1 MVTALTDPWWT
12 VVMVAGGRRFTC
24 TLDASDKAERYLSA
38 TGETVRESALGRLS
52 AAEGG
57 VRLTPLGSST
67 LLLEDGSEAEEL
79 LLAAGSATAT
89 ATLTDARTG
98 EACIVYLR
106 SCDPGARRFH
116 KMALTGDCEL
126 LIGGDEGCQLRYAS
140 RWVSQRHAEL
150 RCRSGVFTVR
160 DLGSTNGTFV
170 NGALLAGG
178 ASRQLAPGDVVQVLD
193 LCVQVGRGFL
203 SLNAPQGLTEALEGL
218 AVPIRH
224 AELVQRAPEAT
235 PADRIPAQR
244 EFWPA
249 PRVVRSV
256 QRRAYNVEEPPAVH
270 KPDDSP
276 AIMKMGPSFLM
287 GLASIFM
294 AASAVSR
301 IMGGADVLSS
311 APSIAMCVS
320 MMGGMVLWPL
330 IARRYERRKAV
341 REEAHRRSA
350 YSDYLAALER
360 TFIKDGREQSAILR
374 ENRVDARTCLG
385 WVHGRDERLM
395 GRGPR
400 DADFMQLRVG
410 TGTLPLEADFRWP
423 ETRFSLDADDLV
435 EMARR
440 LSDRPPMLEDV
451 PVAADLLEDRTL
463 GVAGDPASRWALARS
478 LVLQAAAL
486 YAPTDVRIAAIV
498 GEGERDEWDFLAQL
512 PHTLSADG
520 RMRLVATDAAGVREL
535 GALLAREAAGRRGGA
550 EGGRCLLLCSDRG
563 LWEASDVVA
572 DLLEAEK
579 DLGVSLVFLAPDVA
593 GLPSETVRVA
603 EVGPREGR
611 LYAREDASSTLVDLV
626 MDAPV
631 VPAEAARAASALARV
646 GLGAGDA
653 AFALPSSLGFL
664 EMYGVRDAA
673 DLSVGARWERADA
686 SRSLAAPFGVDARG
700 MPAVLDPHEAFDG
713 PHGLVAGTTGSG
725 KSELLVSWILS
736 TCVAFP
742 PEQASFVLVDY
753 KGGGLADAFSREG
766 AGLPHLAG
774 TVTNLD
780 GAEVARSLA
789 SIRAELVRRQRM
801 LAGAK
806 RATGDATMDVSSYQR
821 HWAAGDVAEPMPHL
835 FVVADE
841 FAELKQQEPEFLDA
855 LVSAARIGRS
865 LGVHLVLATQ
875 RPTGVVTDQIQAN
888 SRFRACLR
896 VADAA
901 DSKEMVRRPDA
912 AALEGAGRLILLVGY
927 DERLLQAQAAWAG
940 GPYDPSGAGGDR
952 AVEAAGSP
960 GAPLAALQPAAPAG
974 ARAAAGLTELDAV
987 LGELRRAAGG
997 RAARRLWLD
1006 PLEPHPTV
1014 EALRSR
1020 YPNARSGDAP
1030 WELDPLVGELDDPA
1044 RQEKRALTLPLSREG
1059 NVAIYGHA
1067 SSGKED
1073 LAVSLLWNMLDVDPD
1088 EACAY
1093 VVDAGAG
1100 ALLAFG
1106 GAPQVP
1112 DAMPANDAE
1121 RVSNLFK
1128 YLRKTMS
1135 DRRAALGRGYA
1146 GLDDYNAQHEGADRM
1161 YSIAVV
1167 LNGVAELFELVPSV
1181 EDRLDSLM
1189 REGPRYGIHFVL
1201 LADTQRDVRFRMRA
1215 NVGQS
1220 LVMALADESDYL
1232 AILGSIRGAALPEGN
1247 GRGLVRQGDDLYM
1260 FQCAYACGE
1269 GVPVQAA
1276 ISERVAD
1283 EIDRWGSTATRR
1295 VPTLPEVLTPSL
1307 LPRGDYGS
1315 GLPVGIMGDDFMP
1328 VVLGRSRE
1336 HANLVCA
1343 TQAFQCIP
1351 FMQACAAVAHERG
1364 WDVVIVDP
1372 AGILGAVPWWAVSGP
1387 AAMTLGSHEGDG
1399 GKRLV
1404 LVPDAR
1410 SAFDGPA
1417 EAQLASAVCDG
1428 GRGDM
1433 LLLAAASASDLNA
1446 IQAHQWGQRLMFR
1459 NGVIWLGPGLAS
1471 AYALQVVTPASQ
1483 LRENMGEG
1491 GGCYIRDAQARPSKF
1506 VAVSDD
1512 DWGP

>member
-1 MVTALTDPWWT
+1 MAATLADPWWT

-79 LLAAGSATAT
+79 LLSAGSATAT

-140 RWVSQRHAEL
+140 RWVSQRHTEL
-150 RCRSGVFTVR
+150 RCRSGVFAVR

-203 SLNAPQGLTEALEGL
+203 SLNAPQGLTEALGGL

-224 AELVQRAPEAT
+224 AELVRRAPEAT

-451 PVAADLLEDRTL
+451 PVAVDLLEDRTL

-478 LVLQAAAL
+478 LVLQVAAL

-498 GEGERDEWDFLAQL
+498 GEGERDEWGFLAQL

-631 VPAEAARAASALARV
+631 APAEAARAASALARV

-753 KGGGLADAFSREG
+753 KGGGLADAFSRG
-766 AGLPHLAG
+766 GMKLPHLAG

-888 SRFRACLR
+888 SRFRVCLR

-940 GPYDPSGAGGDR
+940 GPYDPAGAGGDR

-960 GAPLAALQPAAPAG
+960 GAPVAAL
-974 ARAAAGLTELDAV
+974 
-987 LGELRRAAGG
+987 
-997 RAARRLWLD
+997 
-1006 PLEPHPTV
+1006 
-1014 EALRSR
+1014 
-1020 YPNARSGDAP
+1020 
-1030 WELDPLVGELDDPA
+1030 
-1044 RQEKRALTLPLSREG
+1044 
-1059 NVAIYGHA
+1059 
-1067 SSGKED
+1067 
-1073 LAVSLLWNMLDVDPD
+1073 
-1088 EACAY
+1088 
-1093 VVDAGAG
+1093 
-1100 ALLAFG
+1100 
-1106 GAPQVP
+1106 
-1112 DAMPANDAE
+1112 
-1121 RVSNLFK
+1121 
-1128 YLRKTMS
+1128 
-1135 DRRAALGRGYA
+1135 
-1146 GLDDYNAQHEGADRM
+1146 
-1161 YSIAVV
+1161 
-1167 LNGVAELFELVPSV
+1167 
-1181 EDRLDSLM
+1181 
-1189 REGPRYGIHFVL
+1189 
-1201 LADTQRDVRFRMRA
+1201 
-1215 NVGQS
+1215 
-1220 LVMALADESDYL
+1220 
-1232 AILGSIRGAALPEGN
+1232 
-1247 GRGLVRQGDDLYM
+1247 
-1260 FQCAYACGE
+1260 
-1269 GVPVQAA
+1269 
-1276 ISERVAD
+1276 
-1283 EIDRWGSTATRR
+1283 
-1295 VPTLPEVLTPSL
+1295 
-1307 LPRGDYGS
+1307 
-1315 GLPVGIMGDDFMP
+1315 
-1328 VVLGRSRE
+1328 
-1336 HANLVCA
+1336 
-1343 TQAFQCIP
+1343 
-1351 FMQACAAVAHERG
+1351 
-1364 WDVVIVDP
+1364 
-1372 AGILGAVPWWAVSGP
+1372 
-1387 AAMTLGSHEGDG
+1387 
-1399 GKRLV
+1399 
-1404 LVPDAR
+1404 
-1410 SAFDGPA
+1410 
-1417 EAQLASAVCDG
+1417 
-1428 GRGDM
+1428 
-1433 LLLAAASASDLNA
+1433 
-1446 IQAHQWGQRLMFR
+1446 
-1459 NGVIWLGPGLAS
+1459 
-1471 AYALQVVTPASQ
+1471 
-1483 LRENMGEG
+1483 
-1491 GGCYIRDAQARPSKF
+1491 
-1506 VAVSDD
+1506 
-1512 DWGP
+1512 